1 MNIEWL
7 TENEDVLRE
16 LVAERDRK
24 EDEICDKL
32 KAIILSGKF
41 KRTPTLSSFSLLP
54 VFRSLLVD
62 EKAAYFGKNW
72 YIDES
77 KANLGLF
84 KIIKKSRIKE
94 LLELADTVYQT
105 KHGRKIGGFER

>member
-41 KRTPTLSSFSLLP
+41 ERTPTYPPMSSLLGRVLSFYP
-54 VFRSLLVD
+54 N
-62 EKAAYFGKNW
+62 EGKPWYSGRNW
-72 YIDES
+72 DIHES
-77 KANLGLF
+77 SAHLGSF

-94 LLELADTVYQT
+94 LLALADTVYQT
-105 KHGRKIGGFER
+105 KHGRK